1 MKAKE
6 LKDILDR
13 LPDEATIKIMDKND
27 GRGYRERKAT
37 RIEVDMEIKPSPGDD
52 FNKTKGK
59 IYIYIE

>member
-13 LPDEATIKIMDKND
+13 LPDEATIKIINEKAAL
-27 GRGYRERKAT
+27 GYREKKVM
-37 RIEVDMEIKPSPGDD
+37 RIEADLEIKPSPGDD

-59 IYIYIE
+59 ICIYIE